1 MTLHPTLFR
10 LISLAVALSLTLA
23 PAASFAGIAPSL
35 APQPG
40 DPPAR
45 VGRLAQ
51 INGTVSFHTA
61 DEDHW
66 EPATLNYPVTS
77 GNAFWTEPGA
87 QAEIE
92 TAGTRLVMAEQTE
105 LDLDTLD
112 EKSLIATEPQGE
124 VYLRVRRLAD
134 GETDVVQTPRGV
146 VTIRTPG
153 RYAVVAG
160 DTEHPTTVTVLE
172 GTAEIAADNLSQQV
186 GANQMAVITGNE
198 NFQAKI
204 EPAQPDAFVTALLE
218 AERKIARPAPRP
230 KPVAPPVVV
239 AEMSGGEDLA
249 NYGEWQSSPQY
260 GTVWYP
266 EVASGWV
273 PYREGHWAYV
283 EPWGW
288 TWVDAAPWGFA
299 PFHYG
304 RWVAIDGRWA
314 WVPAEYTVAE
324 APPPI
329 YAPALVSFFEP
340 GAAVATGVA
349 VGALGALA
357 VGWLPLG
364 PREVYRPWYHSS
376 PNYLRGVNAR
386 LVPNVTT
393 ISNTRITNVTVNN
406 YVNRVAATAVPAA
419 AMAASRPI
427 AAVARPI
434 PTAQLG
440 HARPVIGRVPVAP
453 TTATAGISP
462 GLAGRLHLKPP
473 PAGVAAPARPPA
485 PGPAITAGAFH
496 PGAVRPHN
504 PALRG
509 AAVNGTVPNGTAPV
523 PRAPH
528 PGPAGRSPLPPLAT
542 PGLHAAPTAPGSA
555 PGPAIVH
562 HAPGTVTN
570 AAPRPVPPAVA
581 HAPPA
586 AGEHGSTHTAGH
598 PPAIATPA
606 HPSATVPPRGP
617 AEPHPRPPPQ
627 ANLRQAPPREFNRPA
642 EPTHPP
648 QHLAPSAPQAI
659 HQPSPTPAFHPP
671 AAPAHPAPP
680 ALAMHPPQA
689 PSFHPPPVAAPAP
702 ARPPAEI
709 ARPTPPSFHPP
720 APAAPPVMRAPEPH
734 QAPPS
739 RSEDRRHQPQ

>member
-1 MTLHPTLFR
+1 MPVTLRPTVFR
-10 LISLAVALSLTLA
+10 LVSFTLALSLTLA
-23 PAASFAGIAPSL
+23 PAISFAGIAPSL
-35 APQPG
+35 SPQAG

-87 QAEIE
+87 KAEIE
-92 TAGTRLVMAEQTE
+92 TAGTRLVMAQQTE

-112 EKSLIATEPQGE
+112 EQSLVTTEPQGE
-124 VYLRVRRLAD
+124 VYLRVSRLAD
-134 GETDVVQTPRGV
+134 GEADVVQTPRGV
-146 VTIRTPG
+146 VSIRTPG

-172 GTAEIAADNLSQQV
+172 GAAEIAADNLSQQV
-186 GANQMAVITGNE
+186 GANQMAVITGDE

-204 EPAQPDAFVTALLE
+204 EPAQPDAFVTALLD
-218 AERKIARPAPRP
+218 AERKAAHPAARPKA
-230 KPVAPPVVV
+230 VAPPALV

-266 EVASGWV
+266 EVPSGWV

-314 WVPAEYTVAE
+314 WVPAEYTVAD

-340 GAAVATGVA
+340 GPAVAAGVA

-386 LVPNVTT
+386 LVPNVTNL
-393 ISNTRITNVTVNN
+393 SNTRITNVTVNN
-406 YVNRVAATAVPAA
+406 YANRVAATAVPAA

-427 AAVARPI
+427 ATVARPI

-453 TTATAGISP
+453 TTATAGISL

-473 PAGVAAPARPPA
+473 PASVATPARPTA
-485 PGPAITAGAFH
+485 PGPAITAGTFH
-496 PGAVRPHN
+496 PGAAPLRN
-504 PALRG
+504 PAIRG
-509 AAVNGTVPNGTAPV
+509 AAVNGTAPV
-523 PRAPH
+523 PRVPH
-528 PGPAGRSPLPPLAT
+528 PGPASRPPLPPLAT
-542 PGLHAAPTAPGSA
+542 PGLHAAPAAPGSA
-555 PGPAIVH
+555 PGPAIVR
-562 HAPGTVTN
+562 HAPGAVTN
-570 AAPRPVPPAVA
+570 PAPRPVPPPSAHTPPVA
-581 HAPPA
+581 R
-586 AGEHGSTHTAGH
+586 EHGPATSAGH
-598 PPAIATPA
+598 PTVIATPG
-606 HPSATVPPRGP
+606 HPSATATPRVP
-617 AEPHPRPPPQ
+617 AEPHPRPTPP
-627 ANLRQAPPREFNRPA
+627 ANLRPTPPREVIRPT
-642 EPTHPP
+642 EPVHPP
-648 QHLAPSAPQAI
+648 QHLATPAPPAV
-659 HQPSPTPAFHPP
+659 HQPSPAPAFRPP
-671 AAPAHPAPP
+671 AMPAHPAPP
-680 ALAMHPPQA
+680 AQAMRPPQV
-689 PSFHPPPVAAPAP
+689 PSFHPPPVATPAP
-702 ARPPAEI
+702 VRPPAEI
-709 ARPTPPSFHPP
+709 AHPAPPSFHPP
-720 APAAPPVMRAPEPH
+720 ASAAPPALRAPESH
-734 QAPPS
+734 QPPPN